1 MRFFAPMLLS
11 LFMQAS
17 NSFLHLVIQF
27 AVTTSRVRV
36 SHSCALG
43 LGFLQGRGCT
53 EFKSRGQRASALW
66 TVTTTSVWT

>member
-36 SHSCALG
+36 PQLRLRA
-43 LGFLQGRGCT
+43 GFPAGQGMHR
-53 EFKSRGQRASALW
+53 
-66 TVTTTSVWT
+66 V